1 MAAPER
7 VAARLRMQAGCPPG
21 PLALVIFGGT
31 GDLSRRKL
39 IPALFAL
46 FRQDLLP
53 PGFALVGVALEEQ
66 TDESYRALLGE
77 AMDGAHTRAEWERF
91 SRSIF
96 YERGDFNR
104 PELFIHLKQRLAEL
118 ASQCGTGGNA
128 LYYLAIPPAVIGT
141 VVEGLGRAS
150 LLHPAEEER
159 WTRVVVEK
167 PFGRDLASARA
178 LNATLASVLHESQ
191 IYRIDHYLGKET
203 VQNLLVFRFANVL
216 WEPLWNRTYV
226 DHVQITVAEAE
237 GIGSRAG
244 YYDRAGA
251 LRDMIQSHLLQV
263 LAIVA
268 MEPPAAY
275 DPDSIRSEKVK
286 LLQSI
291 QVDANVDL
299 GQTLVRGQ
307 YADGPEAHGATA
319 YVAEPGVSPDSQTET
334 YVALRLCVENWR
346 WAGIP
351 FFLRTGKRLP
361 AKMTEVT
368 IHFRPAPHPIL
379 DPVEGDRPDANLLI
393 LRIQPEEG
401 ISLRFEAKV
410 PGLAGPL
417 KPVTM
422 DFDYRTA
429 FDTQS
434 PAAYERLLL
443 DAMLGDPTLF
453 ARCDEVEAAWAIVD
467 PLLRSMERAAVPLET
482 YPAGSW
488 GPPAAEAML
497 ARDGRRWRN
506 PVPVEGG
513 R

>member
-1 MAAPER
+1 
-7 VAARLRMQAGCPPG
+7 MQAGCSPG

-53 PGFALVGVALEEQ
+53 AGFALIGVSREEHD
-66 TDESYRALLGE
+66 DESYRALLRD
-77 AMDGAHTRAEWERF
+77 ALSSSNPTAEEWDRF
-91 SRSIF
+91 SRTLF
-96 YERGDFNR
+96 YQRGDFAR
-104 PELFIHLKQRLAEL
+104 PELYLEL
-118 ASQCGTGGNA
+118 GKRMKEVECDCGTAGNA
-128 LYYLAIPPAVIGT
+128 LYYLAIPPGVIGT

-150 LLHPAEEER
+150 LLRAPEDEA

-167 PFGRDLASARA
+167 PFGRDLESARA
-178 LNATLASVLHESQ
+178 LNQTLGNVLDESQ

-226 DHVQITVAEAE
+226 DHVQVTVAEAE
-237 GIGSRAG
+237 GIGTRAG
-244 YYDRAGA
+244 YYDQAGA

-263 LAIVA
+263 LAIIA

-275 DPDSIRSEKVK
+275 DPDSIRGEKVK

-291 QVDANVDL
+291 QIDPEKDVAE
-299 GQTLVRGQ
+299 TLVRGQ
-307 YADGPEAHGATA
+307 YLAGTGPDAALA
-319 YVAEPGVSPDSQTET
+319 YRAEPRVREDSSTET
-334 YVALRLCVENWR
+334 FVALRLCIENWR

-351 FFLRTGKRLP
+351 FYLRTGKRLP
-361 AKMTEVT
+361 AKVSEVT
-368 IHFRPAPHPIL
+368 VHFRPAPHPIL
-379 DPVEGDRPDANLLI
+379 DPVEGDRPEPNLLI

-401 ISLRFEAKV
+401 ISLVFEAKV

-417 KPVTM
+417 RPVSM
-422 DFDYRTA
+422 DFDYRRA
-429 FDTQS
+429 FSTTS

-467 PLLRSMERAAVPLET
+467 PLLEAMERGAMPLAT

-488 GPPAAEAML
+488 GPPEADEML
-497 ARDGRRWRN
+497 AREGRAWRN
-506 PVPVEGG
+506 PQPPEPPA
-513 R
+513 